1 MIVEHR
7 TYQLKPG
14 KVNAYFECY
23 QQTGM
28 AIQLDYL
35 VQPLGY
41 YCTEIGPLNQIIH
54 LWGYTDLNERQRC
67 RNLLKQDPRWAG
79 YVAMIMPLIEH
90 QESRI
95 LTPAGFFSPM
105 AVAYH
110 PA

>member
-14 KVNAYFECY
+14 KVTAYFECY

-35 VQPLGY
+35 LQPLGY

-54 LWGYTDLNERQRC
+54 L
-67 RNLLKQDPRWAG
+67 
-79 YVAMIMPLIEH
+79 
-90 QESRI
+90 
-95 LTPAGFFSPM
+95 
-105 AVAYH
+105 
-110 PA
+110 